1 MLKIENTGEWPLIRL
16 IAPAFPEVNIFTR
29 YANKMTS
36 FGLIMV
42 ATIASKV
49 WGWRVE
55 VIDENN
61 YRGPRDKRGL
71 PDHHVLQR
79 EKIASVVGFYCGLTS
94 TMERVFEL
102 AEFYKKQGATTLA
115 GGWHV
120 HYCPE
125 EALSRNIDVVVHG
138 DGEVVIRQILGALT
152 GTLIAD
158 IPGISFWF
166 IADIP
171 GISFLE
177 AGQIKTNA
185 PIMLEVSNLDE
196 LPYPDFGLLRYA
208 RKINYYPIG
217 RIRGCGMNCEFCSVK
232 GKPRWATAQHL
243 FNTVSWL
250 VETRKARYFFLVD
263 DRLEQDVQST
273 IEFFR
278 LVARKYGNRLRFT
291 VQIRLEAAKNTE
303 LLEAMKA
310 AGVRTV
316 CVGYESPIDEDLK
329 TMRKGYLSSHMIEW
343 TKILRR
349 YFWVHGMF
357 IFGYPA
363 KEGEESIRL
372 GAQETARR
380 FKRFISQAKIDSI
393 QVMHAVPLVGTDL
406 RARLEKQGRIF
417 PLEFVRWSKYDGNYV
432 CFMPDGMT
440 LAEFQETPLRI
451 MKWFYGPFG
460 FLKVSLRT
468 VAFPLDFLIRGWH
481 RWRRGW
487 WRDVVNYGGHLLIQ
501 RWHRKQRVDTFV
513 ATLQQYQNRR

>member
-1 MLKIENTGEWPLIRL
+1 MGNTSDWPLVRF
-16 IAPAFPEVNIFTR
+16 IAPVFPEVNIFSR
-29 YANKMTS
+29 YASKMAS

-42 ATIASKV
+42 VTVASKV

-71 PDHHVLQR
+71 PDHHALQR
-79 EKIASVVGFYCGLTS
+79 ENPASVVGFYCGLTS

-102 AEFYKKQGATTLA
+102 AEFYKKQGAITLA
-115 GGWHV
+115 GGWHA

-125 EALSRNIDVVVHG
+125 EALKHDLDVVVHG
-138 DGEVVIRQILGALT
+138 DGETVIRQILNALT
-152 GTLIAD
+152 GT
-158 IPGISFWF
+158 GH

-177 AGQIKTNA
+177 SGQIRTNT
-185 PIMLEVSNLDE
+185 PTMLEVSNLDE

-208 RKINYYPIG
+208 RKTVSYYPIG

-243 FNTVSWL
+243 FNIVNCL

-263 DRLEQDVQST
+263 DRLEQDVQGT
-273 IEFFR
+273 IEFFH

-310 AGVRTV
+310 AGVATV

-343 TKILRR
+343 TRILRR

-363 KEGEESIRL
+363 KEGERGIRI

-417 PLEFVRWSKYDGNYV
+417 PLELVPWSKYDGNYV
-432 CFMPDGMT
+432 CFMPDDMT

-451 MKWFYGPFG
+451 MKWFYSPFS
-460 FLKVSLRT
+460 FLKIPLRT
-468 VAFPLDFLIRGWH
+468 IAFPLDFLIRGWH

-487 WRDVVNYGGHLLIQ
+487 WRDIVNYAGHLLIR
-501 RWHRKQRVDTFV
+501 RWYRKQRVDTFV
-513 ATLQQYQNRR
+513 TTLQQYQNRR